1 MIYRRKVYKLIPER
15 FEEFNAFFHTYLL
28 PNQLKHGARLIG
40 RWVTEEKNEI
50 MAIWEYDSYEDY
62 ERIEEAVRSD
72 DLHRLAQE
80 KRKELGQLF
89 VESKQDFLYATG
101 SY

>member
-50 MAIWEYDSYEDY
+50 MAIWDTTAT
-62 ERIEEAVRSD
+62 RITNELRKRSEATIFIV
-72 DLHRLAQE
+72 
-80 KRKELGQLF
+80 
-89 VESKQDFLYATG
+89 
-101 SY
+101 